1 MDLIF
6 VRPREG
12 LAIRMPDGAPLPAEG
27 AEVEPGLYW
36 QRRIADGDVLVAAAE
51 GASDPMSGRPHATKK
66 KEA

>member
-36 QRRIADGDVLVAAAE
+36 QRRIADGDVLA
-51 GASDPMSGRPHATKK
+51 GRPHATKK